1 MSMMM
6 IAIGGGLFALGA
18 VLGVAL
24 TLALARDKIS
34 AMTSAAETAS
44 SLIASQSDGALR
56 DLAAAHARAEQLI
69 GAIEAAKLSSAKAEE
84 SVNALMANIAE
95 SRAEIER
102 VTGLAWFQKNA
113 SAARLPV
120 LRPPIQLSRQDA
132 AE

>member
-18 VLGVAL
+18 AIGVAL

-69 GAIEAAKLSSAKAEE
+69 GAIEAAKMSSAKAEE

-102 VTGLAWFQKNA
+102 VTGLAWFQKNS
-113 SAARLPV
+113 SAGRLPV

>member
-1 MSMMM
+1 MSMLV
-6 IAIGGGLFALGA
+6 IAAGAGLFALGA
-18 VLGVAL
+18 GIGTAL
-24 TLALARDKIS
+24 TLALARDKIT
-34 AMTSAAETAS
+34 AMTRAAEEAS
-44 SLIASQSDGALR
+44 TLIASQSDGALR

-84 SVNALMANIAE
+84 SVTALMANIAE

-113 SAARLPV
+113 GAPRLPV
-120 LRPPIQLSRQDA
+120 LRPPLRLSQADA